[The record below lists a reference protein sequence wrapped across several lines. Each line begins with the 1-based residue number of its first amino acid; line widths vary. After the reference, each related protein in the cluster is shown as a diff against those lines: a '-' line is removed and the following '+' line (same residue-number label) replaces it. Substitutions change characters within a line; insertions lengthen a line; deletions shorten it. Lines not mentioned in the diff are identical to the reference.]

1 LTANDQSQSLQQEP
15 KVQITRQSVVV
26 LGQLEPIGAN
36 WSQLLTESLVLVAQE
51 VRVPIECLIEFSN
64 STAC

>member
-1 LTANDQSQSLQQEP
+1 
-15 KVQITRQSVVV
+15 VQIMRQSAIV
-26 LGQLEPIGAN
+26 LDRLESIGVN

-51 VRVPIECLIEFSN
+51 VRVPIECLIELSN